1 MACCEAG
8 LCHGEMDT
16 EPSSGPSWSGC
27 RDEAPDRTT
36 VPAPPNAFDG
46 ALFAESSSFA
56 GETFAPISFVAAAAA
71 DVSGPVPAIP
81 PPRTSIVPC

>member
-27 RDEAPDRTT
+27 RDEAPDRTA
-36 VPAPPNAFDG
+36 VPVPPNAFDS
-46 ALFAESSSFA
+46 ALPAESSSLAFEA
-56 GETFAPISFVAAAAA
+56 GAPISFVAAAAA
-71 DVSGPVPAIP
+71 GVSGPVPAIP
-81 PPRTSIVPC
+81 PPRTSIVPR